1 MQMFYKV
8 IYSERAFSPEAAKI
22 LTEETQKMINATK
35 QVFVV
40 LHNKRLL
47 QFDNLEIS
55 AMSFALTI
63 HALMDYSL
71 DESFSKGENVAV
83 NFDLIKRYI
92 SNFCLEHNKGENL

>member
-1 MQMFYKV
+1 MFYKV